1 MRKETEPKP
10 ILSIV
15 KELDKNLYSQI
26 IQTVDKKQQEIL
38 NALNKL
44 TLDKHDNK

>member
-1 MRKETEPKP
+1 MRKETQPKP
-10 ILSIV
+10 VFSII
-15 KELDKNLYSQI
+15 KELDENLFRQI
-26 IQTVDKKQQEIL
+26 IQSVDKKQQEIL